1 MPIIV
6 ENKLIN
12 LNSAYATKLNGTFN
26 SDVLF
31 NFKGILTEEDDIV
44 SSNICIMNAQIPV
57 SFYTIAE
64 TFDIVFYVGVS
75 AIGNSTIPAG
85 NYNFNSL
92 KQIIDANIL
101 TLGINLTFTINR
113 ANGKVSFTQSTPTNL
128 SFIKFEASTI
138 AIGLKYARLLGYNTQ
153 TIAPVANQWL
163 APNPLNLLG
172 VKKLNIRSQKLQ
184 ISSFNSTTNNLGI
197 TLSTIPVDVAAFSM
211 ISYTNQTDLNK
222 SNLQIKIID
231 QIDISITDENN
242 ELINFNNLDW
252 NITLVLENIR
262 LIAEKPPTFRE
273 LTTDIKP
280 FEADPNA
287 PSLNEAEPSG
297 SAPPSLLNENV
308 INDVKDLE
316 LLNA

>member
-12 LNSAYATKLNGTFN
+12 LNSAYATKLNSSFN
-26 SDVLF
+26 SDMIF
-31 NFKGILTEEDDIV
+31 NFTGILKDEEDIV

-64 TFDIVFYVGVS
+64 TFDIVYYVGVS

-92 KQIIDANIL
+92 KQIIDADIL

-113 ANGKVSFTQSTPTNL
+113 ANGKVSFTQSSPTNL
-128 SFIKFEASTI
+128 SVILFQAPNNT
-138 AIGLKYARLLGYNTQ
+138 ALKYAKIFGYESAIITPISNK
-153 TIAPVANQWL
+153 WL

-184 ISSFNSTTNNLGI
+184 ISSFNSASNNLGI
-197 TLSTIPVDVAAFSM
+197 TLSTIPVDVASFQM

-222 SNLQIKIID
+222 TNLQIKIID

-262 LIAEKPPTFRE
+262 LIPEKAPTFRE
-273 LTTDIKP
+273 LITEVKP
-280 FEADPNA
+280 FEAEPSGSA
-287 PSLNEAEPSG
+287 PPSLNEAEPSG
-297 SAPPSLLNENV
+297 PSLLNENV